1 MNVIEKKSIA
11 QEISLYLFAKYEPQD
26 ILKKMNQYNVNVP
39 KGTDIKRQHITKIL
53 FEQEAHILK
62 NIQNQENIRPTVVL
76 TASGANPEPAS
87 HKSTKP
93 KKIFISHSKKD
104 MTYVQEII
112 NVLGTIGVE
121 SDRIFC
127 SSYEG
132 YGNPL
137 GTNYLEAL
145 KKELQGDVLVLFMLS
160 HNFFESKIG
169 LCEMGAVWILAQD
182 QIPLYIPPFTA
193 EDVKGVF
200 PAAQGMYIN
209 NRTQLLLLKE
219 RMEKEFNIQKGI
231 SGVRW
236 YQQIERSLKVID
248 NEIKQTLS

>member
-11 QEISLYLFAKYEPQD
+11 QEISLYLFAKYKPQD
-26 ILKKMNQYNVNVP
+26 ILKKMNQYKVDIP
-39 KGTDIKRQHITKIL
+39 KGQEIKRQHITKIL
-53 FEQEAHILK
+53 LEQEDYVLK
-62 NIQNQENIRPTVVL
+62 NIQNQESIRPTVVMS
-76 TASGANPEPAS
+76 ASEPIQESFS
-87 HKSTKP
+87 HKPTSP

-145 KKELQGDVLVLFMLS
+145 KKELQGDILVLFMLS

-169 LCEMGAVWILAQD
+169 LCEMGAVWILTQD
-182 QIPLYIPPFTA
+182 QIPLYIPPFTV

-200 PAAQGMYIN
+200 PVAQGMYIN

-219 RMEKEFNIQKGI
+219 RMEKEFNIQKRI
-231 SGVRW
+231 SDVRW

-248 NEIKQTLS
+248 NEIKQTLL